1 MLNTA
6 NPSTNKRLA
15 LSGTS
20 LSFFLILVHM
30 GVDGYSSMFSAM
42 LPTLEEKFSLSK
54 TNLAMLVATLSLS
67 TSFVQPLFGSVADR
81 FGRRATAAFGALLIA
96 LLLSLMGVMPTVP
109 LLFLCLLFGGLGSA
123 AFHPAGTSI
132 ARESGK
138 NKGLAVGLFSFG
150 GTIGLAI
157 GPLVALFIIA
167 NFGLQWTPIVMI
179 PGVILALLMFLLVP
193 KVDMSQ
199 VEKRKFF
206 DLSLFNGPVGLL
218 AIVGILRSITYVTF
232 ASAMPLWLVSQGI
245 ARDSSVIGW
254 TLALSSFS
262 AGFGGILAGYLTPY
276 LNKQILITGTMVAA
290 LPVFLMIFH
299 VEIASVAF
307 YGLIMLGGILL
318 NAGLPLMIV
327 SAQDLAPHAIGTASG
342 IMMGFSWGS
351 AGLFYILVGRLQEV
365 IGLQAAMS
373 MAYCL
378 LIPGAILA
386 FYIFRRYKDRLVY

>member
-1 MLNTA
+1 MLQTTSS
-6 NPSTNKRLA
+6 STQKRLV
-15 LSGTS
+15 LSSTS

-30 GVDGYSSMFSAM
+30 GVDGYSSMFNAM
-42 LPTLEEKFSLSK
+42 LPILEEKFSLSK
-54 TNLAMLVATLSLS
+54 TSLAMLVATLSLS

-96 LLLSLMGVMPTVP
+96 VLLSLMGVMPNVP
-109 LLFLCLLFGGLGSA
+109 LLFLCLLIGGLGSA
-123 AFHPAGTSI
+123 AFHPAGTAM

-138 NKGLAVGLFSFG
+138 NKGLAVGMFSFG

-157 GPLVALFIIA
+157 GPIVALFIIA

-179 PGVILALLMFLLVP
+179 PGVILALLMFVLMP

-199 VEKRKFF
+199 IEKRKFF
-206 DLSLFNGPVGLL
+206 DISLFNGPVGLL

-232 ASAMPLWLVSQGI
+232 ASGMPLWLVSQGI

-254 TLALSSFS
+254 TLAIFSFA

-276 LNKQILITGTMVAA
+276 LNRQILITATMLAA
-290 LPVFLMIFH
+290 LPIFLMLFN
-299 VEIASVAF
+299 VEIASPSY
-307 YGLIMLGGILL
+307 YGLLVLGGILV

-327 SAQDLAPHAIGTASG
+327 SAQDLAPNAIGTASG
-342 IMMGFSWGS
+342 IMMGFSWGT
-351 AGLFYILVGRLQEV
+351 AGLFYIIVGRMQELVGLE
-365 IGLQAAMS
+365 AAMS

-386 FYIFRRYKDRLVY
+386 FYIFRRYKDKLVY

>member
-1 MLNTA
+1 
-6 NPSTNKRLA
+6 
-15 LSGTS
+15 
-20 LSFFLILVHM
+20 M
-30 GVDGYSSMFSAM
+30 GVDGYSSMFYAM
-42 LPTLEEKFSLSK
+42 QPILQEKFSLSK
-54 TNLAMLVATLSLS
+54 TTLAMLVATLSLS

-96 LLLSLMGVMPTVP
+96 LLLSLMGVMPSVP

-123 AFHPAGTSI
+123 AFHPAGTSM

-138 NKGLAVGLFSFG
+138 NKGLAVGMFSFG
-150 GTIGLAI
+150 GTIGLAL

-167 NFGLQWTPIVMI
+167 NLGLAWTPIVMI
-179 PGVILALLMFLLVP
+179 PGVILALLMFVVIP

-232 ASAMPLWLVSQGI
+232 SSGMPLWLVSQGI

-254 TLALSSFS
+254 TLAIFSFS
-262 AGFGGILAGYLTPY
+262 AGFGGIIAGYLTPY
-276 LNKQILITGTMVAA
+276 FNRQILITATMIAA
-290 LPVFLMIFH
+290 LPIFLLLFQ
-299 VEIASVAF
+299 VEIASASY
-307 YGLIMLGGILL
+307 YGLLILGGILV

-342 IMMGFSWGS
+342 IMMGFSWGT
-351 AGLFYILVGRLQEV
+351 AGLFYIIVGRLQEV
-365 IGLQAAMS
+365 IGLEAAMS
-373 MAYCL
+373 MAYWL
-378 LIPGAILA
+378 LVPGALLA
-386 FYIFRRYKDRLVY
+386 FYIFRRYKDKLTY

>member
-1 MLNTA
+1 MLQA
-6 NPSTNKRLA
+6 KSSALQKRFA
-15 LSGTS
+15 LSSGG
-20 LSFFLILVHM
+20 LSIFLILVHM
-30 GVDGYSSMFSAM
+30 GVDSYSSMFYAM
-42 LPTLEEKFSLSK
+42 QPILQEKFALSK
-54 TNLAMLVATLSLS
+54 TTLAMLVATLSLS

-81 FGRRATAAFGALLIA
+81 FGRRVTAAFGALLIA

-109 LLFLCLLFGGLGSA
+109 LLFFCLLFGGLGSA

-157 GPLVALFIIA
+157 GPIVALFIIA

-179 PGVILALLMFLLVP
+179 PGVVLALLMFVVMP

-206 DLSLFNGPVGLL
+206 DLSIFKGPVGLL

-232 ASAMPLWLVSQGI
+232 ASGMPLWLVSQGI

-254 TLALSSFS
+254 TLALNSFA
-262 AGFGGILAGYLTPY
+262 AGFGGILAGYLAPY
-276 LNKQILITGTMVAA
+276 LNRQILITGTMLAA
-290 LPVFLMIFH
+290 LPVFLLLFQ
-299 VEIASVAF
+299 VEIASPAY
-307 YGLIMLGGILL
+307 YGLIMLGGVLV

-351 AGLFYILVGRLQEV
+351 AGLFYIFVGRMQDV
-365 IGLQAAMS
+365 IGMQAAMS
-373 MAYCL
+373 MAYWL
-378 LIPGAILA
+378 LVPGALLA